1 MGYCYWR
8 IRLFILILLKWKEMA
23 THSSILARRIP
34 WIEEP
39 GRLHTVYEV
48 ASVGHNLAT
57 KPPHSPS
64 PQHYNVV
71 LISAI
76 KQSDSVVHAQPDT
89 HTHTRICARSDRQ
102 GQGSLAWCSP
112 WGQKESD
119 TTELLN
125 SSHFWSHLTAC
136 GILVL
141 QPDFELVP
149 LALEVQRVLT
159 TAPPEKPLTLF
170 S

>member
-34 WIEEP
+34 WTDW
-39 GRLHTVYEV
+39 LHTVYEI

-57 KPPHSPS
+57 KPPHSRS

-89 HTHTRICARSDRQ
+89 HTHTHLYVPAQIDRDRE
-102 GQGSLAWCSP
+102 AWRDAVHGVKKS
-112 WGQKESD
+112 Q
-119 TTELLN
+119 TRL
-125 SSHFWSHLTAC
+125 SS
-136 GILVL
+136 
-141 QPDFELVP
+141 
-149 LALEVQRVLT
+149 
-159 TAPPEKPLTLF
+159 
-170 S
+170 